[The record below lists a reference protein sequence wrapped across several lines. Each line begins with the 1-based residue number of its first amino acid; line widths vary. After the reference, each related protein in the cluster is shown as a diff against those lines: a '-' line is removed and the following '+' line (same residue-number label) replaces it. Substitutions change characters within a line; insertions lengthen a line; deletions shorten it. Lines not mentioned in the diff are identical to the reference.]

1 MTATLL
7 TLVAILT
14 PNHSHAA
21 YQVSSLPSFFPSS
34 LSNYICNIYIST
46 QIYMYMHIYN
56 TFDHLKYGLGK

>member
-46 QIYMYMHIYN
+46 QTNIYVYAYI
-56 TFDHLKYGLGK
+56 